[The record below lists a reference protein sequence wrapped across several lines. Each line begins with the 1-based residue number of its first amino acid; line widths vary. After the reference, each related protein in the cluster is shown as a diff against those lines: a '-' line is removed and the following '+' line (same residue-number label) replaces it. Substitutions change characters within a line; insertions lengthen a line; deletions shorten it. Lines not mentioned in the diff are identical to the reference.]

1 MNQIIS
7 HSRHQVVRLAWEILT
22 AVSPS
27 DGAAG
32 AGQWLQGTWEKLQA
46 MCHHKFEMW
55 DIHKSTGNN
64 FSK

>member
-1 MNQIIS
+1 M
-7 HSRHQVVRLAWEILT
+7 VRLAWEILT